1 MAMIETVVAESQ
13 AVESEQALAAGSDG
27 AGDDGTHGT
36 HGGEQSRHERWIQI
50 GEAILLAVITVVTA
64 WSGFHGARWETV
76 AKLSLSRSTAYQ
88 QQANDAYTVA
98 QENRALDAS
107 NFQVWFTAYTQ
118 HNQAAADVAVRRF
131 RAEFKVAFGAWMAT
145 DPFTNPSAPPG
156 PLAMPEYS
164 MPNDDRAVWLDAR
177 SATYQHI
184 GNQAGGYGDEYVR
197 LTLMLAGVLFLVAI
211 SNQFKMV
218 ATRYGLLVVGFL
230 GLVSIV
236 GLLTTLPFSH

>member
-1 MAMIETVVAESQ
+1 MTMIDAVVAEAK
-13 AVESEQALAAGSDG
+13 AVDPDENVHEAADGSGADG
-27 AGDDGTHGT
+27 GHGA
-36 HGGEQSRHERWIQI
+36 HGSGQSRHDRWIQI
-50 GEAILLAVITVVTA
+50 GEAVLLAVITVVVA

-88 QQANDAYTVA
+88 QQANDAYTIA

-145 DPFTNPSAPPG
+145 HPFTNQSAPPG
-156 PLAMPEYS
+156 PLAMPEYVQ
-164 MPNDDRAVWLDAR
+164 PNKDRALWLDAR
-177 SATYQHI
+177 SSTYQHI
-184 GNQAGGYGDEYVR
+184 GNEAGAYGDEYVR

-218 ATRYGLLVVGFL
+218 AARYGLLTVGFL
-230 GLVSIV
+230 GLISIV
-236 GLLTTLPFSH
+236 GLLTTLPLSH